1 MLKFL
6 INKPNDSTKILR
18 EKEGRGGA
26 GRERKRERKKE
37 RKGRE
42 GRKARKEG
50 RKASGMCTR
59 PCESEESGNSGE

>member
-18 EKEGRGGA
+18 KRDKGGA

-42 GRKARKEG
+42 GRKAREEG
-50 RKASGMCTR
+50 RKEGQWHVH
-59 PCESEESGNSGE
+59 PPL